1 MRKREKNTFLFD
13 WKSVYRFVVLN
24 NKSFEEKASF
34 KASILKVASIISF
47 VFISI
52 VVLTF
57 LVISFVDPIKNL
69 VPCKTSSHT
78 EKNLIQLSLQIDSLI
93 NVASSQKKYIN
104 SIRVILSD
112 SVNNL
117 GLEEASSIVSVNEE
131 DLEISEAERLFQTKI
146 TGQDKDS
153 YNLELSSSSLL
164 FVPPIIGEI
173 TQKYSVNESHF
184 GVDIVS
190 KKGALINSIQNGR
203 VVFSDWTESGGL
215 TICVLHEEGYFSVY
229 KHNSKLLK
237 NVGDL
242 VNSGEPISVI
252 GNTGSLSS
260 GAHLHFELWKNGES
274 INPKNYISF

>member
-1 MRKREKNTFLFD
+1 MRKREKNTFLVD

-47 VFISI
+47 VVISI

-57 LVISFVDPIKNL
+57 LVISFVDPIKNI
-69 VPCKTSSHT
+69 VPGKTSSHT

-117 GLEEASSIVSVNEE
+117 GLEEASSIVSVNDE
-131 DLEISEAERLFQTKI
+131 DLETSEAERLFQTKI

-153 YNLELSSSSLL
+153 YDSHNKTGI
-164 FVPPIIGEI
+164 VMIITTRLG
-173 TQKYSVNESHF
+173 
-184 GVDIVS
+184 
-190 KKGALINSIQNGR
+190 
-203 VVFSDWTESGGL
+203 
-215 TICVLHEEGYFSVY
+215 
-229 KHNSKLLK
+229 
-237 NVGDL
+237 
-242 VNSGEPISVI
+242 
-252 GNTGSLSS
+252 
-260 GAHLHFELWKNGES
+260 
-274 INPKNYISF
+274 